1 MSKRNLLLGTA
12 AGKVGDLVF
21 YRAGGEQRTRAKV
34 TPNNPKTYAQQAQRS
49 RMANVTLTYRA
60 LSALIKDTF
69 PTRPIKQTAF
79 NAFSADAL
87 PISPYLPKEFADK
100 GEFVLAPV
108 LVAKGS
114 IPVPFYAVNASE
126 NGGSVEMAYAALE
139 NPTTEGAL
147 AAALIAWHPCCFAE
161 GGALVLVVLGREG
174 NPVPGNHTAKYVK
187 INLDPTSTRT
197 LASLDI
203 SVTTQQKQGDIDA
216 KTTISYTTGDEQLAF
231 AAVIEKPKT
240 GGGYDV
246 CDARLVLN
254 DSSDTV
260 YEEYISDQMAKE
272 AAISYGGT
280 QGACVINS

>member
-49 RMANVTLTYRA
+49 RLANVTLTYRA
-60 LSALIKDTF
+60 LSALLKDTF
-69 PTRPIKQTAF
+69 PTRPMKQTAF

-87 PISPYLPKEFADK
+87 PIAPYLAKSDADN
-100 GEFVLAPV
+100 GRFFLSPV

-114 IPVPFYAVNASE
+114 LPVPFTVVSAGN
-126 NGGSVEMAYAALE
+126 NGAGVEMAYAAAQ
-139 NPTTEGAL
+139 NPTTVGQL
-147 AAALIAWHPCCFAE
+147 SQALINWRPCCFAQ
-161 GGALVLVVLGREG
+161 GGALVLVYLASG
-174 NPVPGNHTAKYVK
+174 NDNNPDTHIAHYVK
-187 INLDPTSTRT
+187 IPIDVDSVTTI
-197 LASLDI
+197 ASLDI
-203 SVTTQQKQGDIDA
+203 SVITTQKSGDIDA
-216 KTTISYTTGDEQLAF
+216 KTEIRWGIGDTEYAF
-231 AAVIEKPKT
+231 AALIEKPKS

-246 CDARLVLN
+246 SDARMVLN
-254 DSSDTV
+254 ELALENYQAALTDT
-260 YEEYISDQMAKE
+260 AKME

>member
-49 RMANVTLTYRA
+49 RLANVTLTYRA
-60 LSALIKDTF
+60 LSALMKDTF
-69 PTRPIKQTAF
+69 PNRPIKQTAF

-87 PISPYLPKEFADK
+87 PIAPYLPKVNADR
-100 GEFVLAPV
+100 GEFFLAPV

-114 IPVPFYAVNASE
+114 LPVPFTAVSAGD
-126 NGGSVEMAYAALE
+126 NGGVVEMAFAAAA
-139 NPTTEGAL
+139 NPTTVGEL
-147 AAALIAWHPCCFAE
+147 SQALIAWRPCCFAQ
-161 GGALVLVVLGREG
+161 GGAMVLVYLASG
-174 NPVPGNHTAKYVK
+174 NDDNPARHIAHYVK
-187 INLDPTSTRT
+187 IPIDVDSTKT
-197 LASLDI
+197 IASLDLTI
-203 SVTTQQKQGDIDA
+203 TTTQEQGDIDA
-216 KTTISYTTGDEQLAF
+216 KTEIRWNIGDSEYGF
-231 AAVIEKPKT
+231 AAIIEKPKS

-246 CDARLVLN
+246 SDGRMVLN
-254 DSSDTV
+254 DLAQEN
-260 YEEYISDQMAKE
+260 YESAITDAAALE